1 MHCQVSKTAVTSFAR
16 EDSAR
21 GSGLSREPSRP
32 QRSFAPSVSQ
42 GRGVAR
48 RSLAWLT
55 GFVAAL
61 FTLCGWSN
69 AVSAQGNDAR
79 LQARLAGAEQLL
91 GGGLLGEARVLDLKA
106 HIESLPFVA
115 RGDRK
120 QARAANEQ
128 GLKWF
133 DAGQYDRAAS
143 AFERGLALDAADQEI
158 VNNLAFAYFRAGKMT
173 QAWQAMKRTLAL
185 APARTSAWANIGQM
199 RAAEGDQAASAWSF
213 ENSYRFSRKPKLTL
227 AYFEKLKAE
236 TDDAILRAALSSA
249 VSDIGSGAVEN
260 LVEHP
265 RPIGGS
271 LSGIAE
277 HESAD
282 EHDDAADDD
291 LFALYER
298 VRAGDKAAL
307 EAIQSAANEERRVA
321 QAMLGEAYRRGY
333 AVVEDAA
340 LSATWYQRAA
350 EQGHML
356 AMYQLG
362 LAYQE
367 GRGVAQDF
375 KIAARWYSKAAA
387 LGDREAMN
395 NLGALHSRGQIG
407 RVDAAQA
414 ATLFRQASDLGNP
427 QASYNLAIAYAQGD
441 GVPRDLAESAR
452 LYLLSAEGGFVQA
465 QLQVADNYE
474 NGRGVERDEAQAL
487 RWYRKA
493 AAAGVEYAR
502 EVLKRKGVA
511 D

>member
-1 MHCQVSKTAVTSFAR
+1 MHCQLSKTAVTPFAR

-32 QRSFAPSVSQ
+32 QRALAQRPPQ

-48 RSLAWLT
+48 RSLVWLA

-61 FTLCGWSN
+61 LTMSGWSN
-69 AVSAQGNDAR
+69 AVSAQATDAR
-79 LQARLAGAEQLL
+79 LQARLVAAEQLL
-91 GGGLLGEARVLDLKA
+91 GGGILGEARVLDLKA

-133 DAGQYDRAAS
+133 DAGQYDRAVS

-158 VNNLAFAYFRAGKMT
+158 GNNLAFAYFRAGKMT

-199 RAAEGDQAASAWSF
+199 RAAEGDPAVSAWSF

-249 VSDIGSGAVEN
+249 LSEIASGTVEN
-260 LVEHP
+260 LIEHP

-277 HESAD
+277 HESPD
-282 EHDDAADDD
+282 EHGDAADDD

-298 VRAGDKAAL
+298 VRAGDKAAFDP
-307 EAIQSAANEERRVA
+307 IQSAANEGRRVA

-350 EQGHML
+350 EQGHSL
-356 AMYQLG
+356 AKYQLG

-367 GRGVAQDF
+367 GHGVAQDY
-375 KIAARWYSKAAA
+375 KMAARWYAEAAA
-387 LGDREAMN
+387 LGDRDAMN
-395 NLGALHSRGQIG
+395 NLGAIYSRGQIG
-407 RVDAAQA
+407 RADAAQA
-414 ATLFRQASDLGNP
+414 AKLFRQASDLGNP
-427 QASYNLAIAYAQGD
+427 QAAYNLAIAYAEGD
-441 GVPRDLAESAR
+441 GVPRDLVESAR
-452 LYLLSAEGGFVQA
+452 LYRLSAESGFVQA

-487 RWYRKA
+487 HWYRKA

-502 EVLKRKGVA
+502 DVLKRKGVA